1 MNIYLSVEIKNRE
14 FFSRFLLG
22 CEAVLNG
29 HKVFIGDVNS
39 LAKKKLLKPGLY
51 HDKSLTPTVNRVL
64 KLKYLKKNNFAIT
77 TQDEEAGHLN
87 ENSKEY
93 VNSRYGKETLNLVNG
108 IFTWGKFDY
117 SNLTKNYRSYQ
128 KKIFNTGN
136 PRVDFWREDFEK
148 FYKSHK
154 GKYILISSN
163 FGTVFGLNNL
173 CHQYKILDKLGYFKR
188 GVSEN
193 LLLERMTIESTLI
206 ENLFLMIK
214 NIAKKQRG
222 LKFIFR
228 PHPLE
233 NAEDLKFIFKD
244 YKNIIVSNK
253 GSLSEMIKGAKI
265 VIHNGCTGGLE
276 AAVRSIPTI
285 SFMPIDKTTGHTIA
299 NRAGIVCK
307 TENSLI
313 RAINKYYKNE
323 KKIYKPKN
331 FKEIKNRL
339 ENLNSTP
346 SFKKI
351 VRIWEKFKTQE
362 RSSENNKFFIS
373 LYCNYRKIRRK
384 LSFQSTYNSK
394 FKPFNYREIEE
405 YKKNLEILYPKF
417 KKVSFKIIG
426 DRIVYLDKSAT

>member
-22 CEAVLNG
+22 CEAALNG

-51 HDKSLTPTVNRVL
+51 HDKSLTPTVNRL
-64 KLKYLKKNNFAIT
+64 SKLKYLKKNNFAIT

-93 VNSRYGKETLNLVNG
+93 VNSRYGKKTLDLING
-108 IFTWGKFDY
+108 VFTWGKFDY
-117 SNLTKNYRSYQ
+117 SNLTENYRSH
-128 KKIFNTGN
+128 KKKFFNTGN
-136 PRVDFWREDFEK
+136 PRVDFWRDDFKK
-148 FYKSHK
+148 FYKSYK

-173 CHQYKILDKLGYFKR
+173 CHQYKILDNLGYFKR

-214 NIAKKQRG
+214 NIAKKHTKF
-222 LKFIFR
+222 KFIFR

-233 NAEDLKFIFKD
+233 NAEDLKFIFKN
-244 YKNIIVSNK
+244 YKNIIVDNK
-253 GSLSEMIKGAKI
+253 GSLSEMIKGAKM

-276 AAVRSIPTI
+276 AAIRSIPTI

-307 TENSLI
+307 SENSLI
-313 RAINKYYKNE
+313 RIIKRYYKNE

-331 FKEIKNRL
+331 LKEIKNRL
-339 ENLNSTP
+339 ENLNSIP

-351 VRIWEKFKTQE
+351 VMTWNKFKTNE
-362 RSSENNKFFIS
+362 RSEENNKFLIS
-373 LYCNYRKIRRK
+373 LYCNYKKIK
-384 LSFQSTYNSK
+384 KKFSSYPVYNSK
-394 FKPFNYREIEE
+394 FKPFDFTEIRE
-405 YKKNLEILYPKF
+405 YKQKLEILYPKF

-426 DRIVYLDKSAT
+426 DKLVYLDKSVT